1 MSDAGFNPNDP
12 LFGVSRRLDADLS
25 EAEHEALERE
35 LSASDSLRAEA
46 RALENLD
53 CVLKRWALT
62 PIELDWHVHALH
74 AIDRISSAPEVE
86 EADGSRLNE
95 LLASWNQPSRTGVD
109 EERFVADVMSRIG
122 KGAGSGAP
130 RRSWGNLYRIGAP
143 LAMAALIALAA
154 LPLMRL
160 AVTGEVIREVAYI
173 RTSDNV
179 ASLAEGG
186 STPSAGTRVA
196 VAFGRSV
203 PAGWSAPKSGIG
215 IGFVG
220 SGDVDEDWTNTAP
233 VYVP

>member
-12 LFGVSRRLDADLS
+12 LFGVSRRLDGDLS

-35 LSASDSLRAEA
+35 LSGSDSLRAEA
-46 RALENLD
+46 LKLENLN

-74 AIDRISSAPEVE
+74 AIDRISSAPDVE

-109 EERFVADVMSRIG
+109 EERFVADVMSRIE
-122 KGAGSGAP
+122 KGARSAAP
-130 RRSWGNLYRIGAP
+130 RPSWGNLYRIGAP

-160 AVTGEVIREVAYI
+160 AGTGEVIHKVEFAGP
-173 RTSDNV
+173 DNRV
-179 ASLAEGG
+179 TGLADGG